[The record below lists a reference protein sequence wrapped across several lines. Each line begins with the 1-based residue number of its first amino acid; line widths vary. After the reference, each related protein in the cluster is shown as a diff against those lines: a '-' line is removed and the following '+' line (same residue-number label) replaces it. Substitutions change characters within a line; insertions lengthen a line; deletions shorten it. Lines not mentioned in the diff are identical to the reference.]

1 MIVILKTFSVFNLG
15 VETWI
20 RVVDDLNGRHQ
31 QLYQEKRLPRKKTW
45 PVEGKRERIK
55 DVKKGEKN
63 ERSSDIH

>member
-45 PVEGKRERIK
+45 PVEGKR
-55 DVKKGEKN
+55 
-63 ERSSDIH
+63 

>member
-31 QLYQEKRLPRKKTW
+31 QLYQNKKKGLPRKKTW
-45 PVEGKRERIK
+45 PVEGKR
-55 DVKKGEKN
+55 
-63 ERSSDIH
+63 

>member
-31 QLYQEKRLPRKKTW
+31 QLYQNKKKGCQEKRLGQWK
-45 PVEGKRERIK
+45 GKGSELRM
-55 DVKKGEKN
+55 
-63 ERSSDIH
+63 